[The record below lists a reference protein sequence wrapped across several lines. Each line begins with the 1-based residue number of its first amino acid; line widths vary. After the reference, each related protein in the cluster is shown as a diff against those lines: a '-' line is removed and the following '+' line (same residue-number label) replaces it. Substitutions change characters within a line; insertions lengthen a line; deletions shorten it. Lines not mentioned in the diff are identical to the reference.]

1 MPRRHELILP
11 DLGLGAQ
18 AVSASVW
25 LSEPGSRVYEGDRL
39 LEVAAGEV
47 TIDLP
52 SPATG
57 VLVELCVHEDDILT
71 TGQVL
76 GIIEERE

>member
-1 MPRRHELILP
+1 MSRRYELILP
-11 DLGLGAQ
+11 DLGLGEQ
-18 AVSASVW
+18 AVSACAW
-25 LSEPGSRVYEGDRL
+25 LSDEGTRVYEGDRL

-57 VLVELCVHEDDILT
+57 VLVELCVHEDDVLT
-71 TGQVL
+71 IGQVL
-76 GIIEERE
+76 GIIEESD